1 MCTWDFWVLLF
12 GLLKNKQELKHLS
25 LRDFGSFCCYNDAE
39 MFLNVFPSTQQNAE
53 DAVIQTQLNIITY
66 L

>member
-1 MCTWDFWVLLF
+1 
-12 GLLKNKQELKHLS
+12 
-25 LRDFGSFCCYNDAE
+25 

-53 DAVIQTQLNIITY
+53 DAVIQTQTNLFFTSALNIITY